1 MKYAPAH
8 DTPPIEWPMVEAAHV
23 RRRARQ
29 IAAGNKDILLGA
41 SIAGRPWCRLSGWRG
56 GVGLSGHDRSFR
68 FFLGYQLQEQL
79 PLNVVLARASCLLNI
94 LRFSRCTNSSIRILL
109 SEELVQVGDPRSRP
123 ASRVQ
128 QARHRVRFHRIGF
141 GGRGVDGM
149 AADVLK
155 RSDVTR
161 GRAMM
166 LSAAAPGIA
175 VPQGGS

>member
-1 MKYAPAH
+1 M
-8 DTPPIEWPMVEAAHV
+8 
-23 RRRARQ
+23 
-29 IAAGNKDILLGA
+29 
-41 SIAGRPWCRLSGWRG
+41 
-56 GVGLSGHDRSFR
+56 
-68 FFLGYQLQEQL
+68 
-79 PLNVVLARASCLLNI
+79 SC
-94 LRFSRCTNSSIRILL
+94 
-109 SEELVQVGDPRSRP
+109 P

>member
-1 MKYAPAH
+1 M
-8 DTPPIEWPMVEAAHV
+8 
-23 RRRARQ
+23 
-29 IAAGNKDILLGA
+29 
-41 SIAGRPWCRLSGWRG
+41 
-56 GVGLSGHDRSFR
+56 GLSGHDRSFR

-79 PLNVVLARASCLLNI
+79 PLNVVFGQSELPFKYSQVFAVYEFFHR
-94 LRFSRCTNSSIRILL
+94 TLL
-109 SEELVQVGDPRSRP
+109 SEELVQVGDPRSCP

-166 LSAAAPGIA
+166 LSAPAPDIA
-175 VPQGGS
+175 VPQEVPDLLFS